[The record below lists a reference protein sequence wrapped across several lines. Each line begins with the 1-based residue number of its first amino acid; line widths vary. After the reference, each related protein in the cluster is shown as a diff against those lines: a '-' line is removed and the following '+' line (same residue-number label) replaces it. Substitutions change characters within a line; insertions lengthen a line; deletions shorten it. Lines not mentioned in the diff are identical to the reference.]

1 MNKTER
7 YLINFTFHINK
18 LVKKQC
24 KPKVSTRKEIIE
36 IRMEI
41 NHKIEKKNSLESK
54 VGSLIFHY

>member
-41 NHKIEKKNSLESK
+41 NQKIEKKKIHWNQKL
-54 VGSLIFHY
+54 VH